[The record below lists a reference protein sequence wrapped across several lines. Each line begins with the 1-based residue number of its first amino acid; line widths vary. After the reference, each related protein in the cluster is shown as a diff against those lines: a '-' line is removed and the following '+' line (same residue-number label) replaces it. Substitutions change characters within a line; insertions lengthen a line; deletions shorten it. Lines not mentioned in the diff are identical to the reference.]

1 MCEKT
6 VTVMN
11 KAGIHCRPSS
21 AILTKKE
28 EFPDTEVILIAKG
41 EEVELASI
49 LGLLSLGLQYGD
61 EVTIKTNGPQAEEA
75 CEIMAGLFEYEFD
88 FPKE

>member
-1 MCEKT
+1 MYEKT
-6 VTVMN
+6 VTVIN

-28 EFPDTEVILIAKG
+28 EFPDTQISIVAKG
-41 EEVELASI
+41 EEIELASI

-61 EVTIKTNGPQAEEA
+61 EVTVKTDGQNAEEA
-75 CEIMAGLFEYEFD
+75 CQVMADLFEYEFD
-88 FPKE
+88 FPQE